1 MYNDK
6 TFKHGQMA
14 AILFMQMRWSIFIY
28 ELLEPQTALEWS
40 LYVQIMPLHTTKAL
54 YVLITSLHVF
64 SQQHFKQGKLDLL
77 PKVIYILISIFN
89 IY

>member
-14 AILFMQMRWSIFIY
+14 AILFMQMRWSLFSY

-40 LYVQIMPLHTTKAL
+40 LFFTDNAFMSNQST
-54 YVLITSLHVF
+54 VLITSPF
-64 SQQHFKQGKLDLL
+64 SPTTLKKEKLDLL
-77 PKVIYILISIFN
+77 PKANLHIN
-89 IY
+89 

>member
-14 AILFMQMRWSIFIY
+14 AILFMQMRWSLFIY

-40 LYVQIMPLHTTKAL
+40 LFFTDNAFMSNQST
-54 YVLITSLHVF
+54 VLITSLF
-64 SQQHFKQGKLDLL
+64 SQQHFKKR
-77 PKVIYILISIFN
+77 KIRCVA
-89 IY
+89 